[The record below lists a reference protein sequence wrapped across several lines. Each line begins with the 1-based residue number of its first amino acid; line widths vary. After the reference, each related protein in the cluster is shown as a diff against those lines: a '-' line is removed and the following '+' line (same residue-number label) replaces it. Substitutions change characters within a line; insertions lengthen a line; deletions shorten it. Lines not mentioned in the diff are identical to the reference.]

1 MDRFR
6 ELVSKLNVGDLSR
19 TRDPSPQPPAPERV
33 DKLEKIIE
41 QLPVTKA
48 FVERFEIT
56 RLQLLYLENSGLYVV
71 YSLPH
76 HKVTQKAAENDKKA
90 VEATQLL
97 HRVDGLI
104 QSHVTAAHDFRKYVE
119 EISNVKAQITLAR
132 EQAYSLHQQLIE
144 IDRELGQAEAAVSN
158 VELDRLQQTEDAI
171 FENYAKARR
180 AEVNRKKEEYAEK
193 LMSFQRDRYAVS
205 QDFER
210 PRTSSRPTI
219 LSRGPSRPTTS
230 QSSQTAVGVEI
241 QLDEG
246 AHSNGLDDFLE
257 SEETTIREPDTSSL
271 KSIERSER
279 KEVKTKPKKSA
290 RITRPGM
297 IPTKAAPARAKIDIM
312 ADEDFFD

>member
-33 DKLEKIIE
+33 DELEKIIE
-41 QLPVTKA
+41 QLPATKA
-48 FVERFEIT
+48 FVE
-56 RLQLLYLENSGLYVV
+56 
-71 YSLPH
+71 SLPH
-76 HKVTQKAAENDKKA
+76 HKVSKKAAENDKKA

-158 VELDRLQQTEDAI
+158 VELDRLQQTEDAV

-205 QDFER
+205 RDFER

-246 AHSNGLDDFLE
+246 AHSNGLDDFLG

-271 KSIERSER
+271 KSVERPER

>member
-41 QLPVTKA
+41 QLPATKA
-48 FVERFEIT
+48 FVE
-56 RLQLLYLENSGLYVV
+56 
-71 YSLPH
+71 SLPH
-76 HKVTQKAAENDKKA
+76 HKVSEKGAENDKKA

-97 HRVDGLI
+97 YRVDDLI
-104 QSHVTAAHDFRKYVE
+104 QSHVTAAHDLRKYVE
-119 EISNVKAQITLAR
+119 EISNVKTQIAFAR
-132 EQAYSLHQQLIE
+132 EQAYSIHQQLIE
-144 IDRELGQAEAAVSN
+144 IDRELNQAEAAVSN

-193 LMSFQRDRYAVS
+193 LISFQRDRYAVS
-205 QDFER
+205 QDFGR
-210 PRTSSRPTI
+210 PRTSSRPTV
-219 LSRGPSRPTTS
+219 LSRGPSQPTTS
-230 QSSQTAVGVEI
+230 QSSQTATGVEI
-241 QLDEG
+241 QRDEG
-246 AHSNGLDDFLE
+246 AHSNRLDDFLGA
-257 SEETTIREPDTSSL
+257 EETSIKEPDTSGV
-271 KSIERSER
+271 KSTERTER

-297 IPTKAAPARAKIDIM
+297 LPTKAAPARPKIDIM
-312 ADEDFFD
+312 ADEDFLD

>member
-19 TRDPSPQPPAPERV
+19 TSPQPPAPERV
-33 DKLEKIIE
+33 DKLEKMYESTYFTIFRAYAKMSDDRIE
-41 QLPVTKA
+41 QLPATKA
-48 FVERFEIT
+48 FVE
-56 RLQLLYLENSGLYVV
+56 
-71 YSLPH
+71 SLPH
-76 HKVTQKAAENDKKA
+76 HKVSKKAAENDKKV

-246 AHSNGLDDFLE
+246 AHSNGLDDFLG

-271 KSIERSER
+271 KPIERPER